1 MRWSR
6 QVGVTG
12 AEGRRGTSGEGDDS
26 KGGPAGKLRSKATDW
41 TGDLDRGVCGWDSCC
56 GGWDS

>member
-41 TGDLDRGVCGWDSCC
+41 TGDLDRGVCGWDSCS
-56 GGWDS
+56 GG